1 MKKIL
6 IFIENLKI
14 SLKAIKS
21 NILRTILTILIIAI
35 GIMALTGIMTAIES
49 LKSTLSDEFS
59 SLGTNS
65 FSINKVYSN
74 RNYHGRKVQSTAI
87 KYSEAIA
94 FKQKYNFPA
103 TVSISINCSEYS
115 TIKRNEKKT
124 TPTISVIGVDE
135 NYLRTNSREIDKG
148 REFLN
153 SEVLSGENL
162 VIIGSDLKDKLFD
175 KKENP
180 EGKDILIGNIKYRI
194 IAVLK
199 SLGSSMDG
207 QGDNICFIPL
217 NNARQYY
224 STQNSDFKI
233 SVMPNNINLID
244 LAVDEAE
251 GLFRTIRNLTV
262 QDENNFEIRKS
273 DSLLKM
279 LLENMK
285 TLSVAA
291 TIIGLLTL
299 LGAAVGLMNIM
310 LVSVAE
316 RTHEIGIRKAIGA
329 NNKTIKQQF
338 LLEAVLIGQLGGILG
353 VVLGIIAGNIVAV
366 LTKSNMV
373 FPIFWVI
380 FGVVICFIVSVV
392 CGYLP
397 AVKASKLD
405 PIIALHYE

>member
-1 MKKIL
+1 
-6 IFIENLKI
+6 
-14 SLKAIKS
+14 
-21 NILRTILTILIIAI
+21 
-35 GIMALTGIMTAIES
+35 MALTGIMTAIES

-65 FSINKVYSN
+65 FSINKIYSN
-74 RNYHGRKVQSTAI
+74 RSYHGKKVQSTAI
-87 KYSEAIA
+87 KYSEAID
-94 FKQKYNFPA
+94 FKHKYNFPA
-103 TVSISINCSEYS
+103 IVSISVNCSDYS
-115 TIKRNEKKT
+115 TVKRNEKKT
-124 TPTISVIGVDE
+124 NPTIAVVGIDE

-148 REFLN
+148 REFSS
-153 SEVLSGENL
+153 SEVLNGENL

-175 KKENP
+175 KKENA

-199 SLGSSMDG
+199 TLGSSMDG
-207 QGDNICFIPL
+207 EGDNICFIPL

-224 STQNSDFKI
+224 STQNVDFKI
-233 SVMPNNINLID
+233 SVMPNDVKLID

-251 GLFRTIRNLTV
+251 GLFRTVRNLTV
-262 QDENNFEIRKS
+262 HDENNFEIRKS

-338 LLEAVLIGQLGGILG
+338 LLEAIVIGQLGGVLG
-353 VVLGIIAGNIVAV
+353 VILGIIAGNVVAV

-373 FPIFWVI
+373 FPVFWVI
-380 FGVVICFIVSVV
+380 FGVVICFVVSVV